1 MFNTYEFET
10 DVVAFL
16 LQQPIYYTQRKK
28 ALGSLPFS
36 DKYLARVWKWLK
48 EAQDRYGA
56 WPTRSELLERTKR
69 ELKDSKGE
77 YLDLE
82 FSSYEEVIDSL
93 YEKKPTAST
102 GEELNR
108 WVAEQHR
115 QRMVK
120 ELADTPLEDLASYF
134 KTHQSRINEFRT
146 LHFQDTDLGLNL
158 FSPGGRQRVLA
169 QAIAYASGIVVPT
182 GFPRLD
188 ETLGG
193 GGRQGEVNCI
203 LAPTNSGK
211 AQPLSAKI
219 MTPSGF
225 VTMGEIKVGD
235 LVYDWDG
242 NPVAVTGV
250 FPQGEKEIY
259 EITFDDGT
267 KTECCDEHLWWVRHF
282 SNTKKDEWTVLPL
295 KSFKDKL
302 TSGRY
307 KRNDWQIPSVK
318 PLKMEPKELPLHPY
332 VLGALLG
339 DGGLFTGTV
348 IFTNT
353 DDNFVDYMSSLL
365 PESIEF
371 SPVQNNEDRAPSY
384 RLVKKNRA
392 QDHYGKNEI
401 KAILSDLGLMGC
413 KSAAKF
419 IPEPYLYGSVEQ
431 RLALLHG
438 LMDTDGHNTGKGG
451 TVDYV
456 TASEKLR
463 DQVVFLVRSLGGK
476 AHLRK
481 DRIVNEVTY
490 YRVGFSTPMCPFR
503 LPRKAA
509 TWKPKEATPIKR
521 IVVDVTFKRKEVAQ
535 CISVDS
541 PTRSYLT
548 DDFIVTHNTVCLI
561 NLALN
566 MLQAGK
572 RVVFVYLDSTEEEMA
587 TRLLTSYMR
596 EPINPLTDQDKLD
609 AKLAE
614 VEARYKDMFF
624 CKQFPMKSVSCLDI
638 EAYLN
643 NVKTYCYQ
651 LDKEAGKDEEDCGVV
666 HALLVDYM
674 EVLKVEQK
682 GENFWISAEAGAQE
696 LNALAI
702 SQKVCLWTATQGGTE
717 AMKSDKIT
725 LDMAAGAK
733 SRFHAIANVLILCT
747 ESSQKQQIERLF
759 TLDVAKIRRPA
770 RFLSLPFIMYADKQ
784 LIEENENVAPRE
796 SGVAI
801 EAPMQNPEDLGRGSR
816 GATRDAVN
824 SAFS

>member
-203 LAPTNSGK
+203 LSPTG
-211 AQPLSAKI
+211 
-219 MTPSGF
+219 
-225 VTMGEIKVGD
+225 
-235 LVYDWDG
+235 
-242 NPVAVTGV
+242 
-250 FPQGEKEIY
+250 
-259 EITFDDGT
+259 
-267 KTECCDEHLWWVRHF
+267 
-282 SNTKKDEWTVLPL
+282 
-295 KSFKDKL
+295 
-302 TSGRY
+302 
-307 KRNDWQIPSVK
+307 
-318 PLKMEPKELPLHPY
+318 
-332 VLGALLG
+332 
-339 DGGLFTGTV
+339 
-348 IFTNT
+348 
-353 DDNFVDYMSSLL
+353 
-365 PESIEF
+365 
-371 SPVQNNEDRAPSY
+371 
-384 RLVKKNRA
+384 
-392 QDHYGKNEI
+392 
-401 KAILSDLGLMGC
+401 
-413 KSAAKF
+413 
-419 IPEPYLYGSVEQ
+419 
-431 RLALLHG
+431 
-438 LMDTDGHNTGKGG
+438 
-451 TVDYV
+451 
-456 TASEKLR
+456 
-463 DQVVFLVRSLGGK
+463 GGK
-476 AHLRK
+476 TTL
-481 DRIVNEVTY
+481 
-490 YRVGFSTPMCPFR
+490 
-503 LPRKAA
+503 
-509 TWKPKEATPIKR
+509 
-521 IVVDVTFKRKEVAQ
+521 
-535 CISVDS
+535 
-541 PTRSYLT
+541 
-548 DDFIVTHNTVCLI
+548 LI

-596 EPINPLTDQDKLD
+596 EPINPFTDQDRLD
-609 AKLAE
+609 SKLAE

-624 CKQFPMKSVSCLDI
+624 CKQFPMKSASCLDI
-638 EAYLN
+638 EDYLN
-643 NVKTYCYQ
+643 NVRTYCYQ
-651 LDKEAGKDEEDCGVV
+651 LDKEAGKDEEDCGVI

-747 ESSQKQQIERLF
+747 ESNQKLQIERLF

-770 RFLSLPFIMYADKQ
+770 RFLSLPFIMYTDKQ